1 MSKFVS
7 QISDPDVQ
15 AALDAIDLSEAT
27 IENIDSDFTPKYEL
41 NESERFYRPGHR
53 NDFNVFK
60 QTFNR

>member
-7 QISDPDVQ
+7 QISDPEVK
-15 AALDAIDLSEAT
+15 AALDAIDLSKAT
-27 IENIDSDFTPKYEL
+27 IEVTDSDIQAEYEL
-41 NESERFYRPGHR
+41 NESERFYRDGHR